1 MDGRG
6 RLAQPL
12 TWSAPLPAR
21 PAVMSRARSAL
32 RLRFDRALNIPFA
45 RPLRRWSKVILHAEP
60 PRGIGSF
67 GAALLIAASIAYGT
81 VQGGHVAEL
90 VGGVKDVCDRVAN
103 MAGFRIAA
111 VALSGQRHVTREEV
125 LATAGVTGTA
135 SLLLLDVEAA
145 RDRLKRNPW
154 IADAT
159 VLKLY
164 PDQLQIGIKERA
176 PFALWQ
182 KEGRVSAIADDGT
195 VLEAYVDP
203 RLLRLPLVVG
213 AGAETQAKEFL
224 SLLSRY
230 PELRDQVR
238 ASILVGERRWNL
250 RLKNGIDI
258 RLPEADVEQALVRLV
273 ALDHDKKLL
282 SRDIVV
288 VDLRLP
294 DRLTVRLSDAAAQAR
309 ADALKKLIKKKGGE
323 A

>member
-12 TWSAPLPAR
+12 TWSAPPPAR
-21 PAVMSRARSAL
+21 PAVMSRVRSTARL
-32 RLRFDRALNIPFA
+32 RLDLALHFPFA
-45 RPLRRWSKVILHAEP
+45 RAMRRWSRRIINAEP
-60 PRGIGSF
+60 PRGIGAF
-67 GAALLIAASIAYGT
+67 GAAVFIAASVAFGT
-81 VQGGHVAEL
+81 VQGGHVPEL
-90 VGGVKDVCDRVAN
+90 FGAVKDACDRVAN
-103 MAGFRIAA
+103 VAGFRIAA

-182 KEGRVSAIADDGT
+182 KSGRVSAIADDGT

-213 AGAETQAKEFL
+213 VGAEVRAKEFL

-250 RLKNGIDI
+250 QLKNGIEI

-273 ALDHDKKLL
+273 AFDHDKKLL
-282 SRDIVV
+282 SRDIVI

-309 ADALKKLIKKKGGE
+309 ADALKKLKKKGSE